1 MGSAGTSRLHPF
13 TDEWPGF
20 NPVGAS
26 VSGKPLS
33 SGVRCGV
40 PLTNGSEF
48 QMIVGWG
55 VDRVAGTFLL
65 FGTLHGLASM
75 PLIRRCCNQ
84 REFLAAALGFAV
96 MAVVAV
102 WT

>member
-65 FGTLHGLASM
+65 FGTLHGGLHAFDLALLQ
-75 PLIRRCCNQ
+75 P
-84 REFLAAALGFAV
+84 REFLAGALGFVV
-96 MAVVAV
+96 MAVVV
-102 WT
+102 V

>member
-55 VDRVAGTFLL
+55 VDRVAGTFADPDHTAFGDGVLL
-65 FGTLHGLASM
+65 LVLVPGANV
-75 PLIRRCCNQ
+75 PLQ
-84 REFLAAALGFAV
+84 V
-96 MAVVAV
+96 DMQ
-102 WT
+102 